1 MRQTRAAHIP
11 SRPFSVLRQRLRAY
25 AELIRLDRPI
35 GIWLLLW
42 PTLWALWMASAG
54 HPRPSILAIFVAG
67 VVLMRSAG
75 CAINDYADRGF
86 DPHVE
91 RTRQRPLARG
101 AITPAEALG
110 VFAALSLVAFL
121 LVLQLNALT
130 VKLALVGVVLAAS
143 YPFMKR
149 FHHLPQIHLGAAFGW
164 AVPMAFAA
172 ESGAPPPPEG
182 WLLFL
187 ATVLWATVYDTF
199 YAMADR
205 EDDLRIGVKSTAI
218 LFGRYDRLV
227 VGMLQLAL
235 LVTLGAAGL
244 LAGLRWPYAV
254 ALGVAALL
262 MGYHQWLVRRREPQ
276 RCFRAFLHNNWIGL
290 AVFLGIAASYALP

>member
-1 MRQTRAAHIP
+1 MRQTRLTGTSSGPARAW
-11 SRPFSVLRQRLRAY
+11 RARLRAY
-25 AELIRLDRPI
+25 AELVRLDRPI

-42 PTLWALWMASAG
+42 PTLWALWIASEG
-54 HPRPSILAIFVAG
+54 RPRPAVLAIFVAG

-75 CAINDYADRGF
+75 CAINDYADREL
-86 DPHVE
+86 DPHVA
-91 RTRQRPLARG
+91 RTRSRPLARG

-110 VFAALSLVAFL
+110 VFAVLSLTAFL
-121 LVLQLNALT
+121 LVLQLNTLT
-130 VKLALVGVVLAAS
+130 IELALVGVVLAAS

-149 FHHLPQIHLGAAFGW
+149 VHHLPQVHLGAAFGW

-172 ESGAPPPPEG
+172 ETGALPPPEG

-218 LFGRYDRLV
+218 LFGHRDRLIL
-227 VGMLQLAL
+227 GLLQIAL
-235 LVTLGAAGL
+235 LATLAQVGR
-244 LAGLRWPYAV
+244 LAGLGWPYWL
-254 ALGVAALL
+254 ALAAGAGL
-262 MGYHQWLVRRREPQ
+262 MAYHQWLIRDRDPEC
-276 RCFRAFLHNNWIGL
+276 CFRAFLHNNWFGL
-290 AVFLGIAASYALP
+290 AVFAGIALSYWP

>member
-1 MRQTRAAHIP
+1 MRQTPTARTPQGPH
-11 SRPFSVLRQRLRAY
+11 STLRERLRAY
-25 AELIRLDRPI
+25 AQLIRLDRPI

-42 PTLWALWMASAG
+42 PTLWALWIASAG
-54 HPRPSILAIFVAG
+54 HPQPAILALFVAG

-75 CAINDYADRGF
+75 CAINDYADREF

-101 AITPAEALG
+101 AIEPAEALG
-110 VFAALSLVAFL
+110 VFAALSLLAFL

-130 VKLALVGVVLAAS
+130 VKLALVGFVLAAS

-149 FHHLPQIHLGAAFGW
+149 FHHLPQVHLGAAFGW

-172 ESGAPPPPEG
+172 ETGSTPPLEG

-205 EDDLRIGVKSTAI
+205 EDDLRIGIKSTAI
-218 LFGRYDRLV
+218 LFGRHDRLV
-227 VGMLQLAL
+227 VGALQLGL
-235 LVTLGAAGL
+235 LATLGAVGW
-244 LAGLRWPYAV
+244 LAGLRWPYAL
-254 ALGVAALL
+254 ALGVATGL
-262 MGYHQWLVRRREPQ
+262 MAYHQWLARDRDPQ
-276 RCFRAFLHNNWIGL
+276 RCFRAFLHNNWLGFT
-290 AVFLGIAASYALP
+290 VFVGIAASYWI